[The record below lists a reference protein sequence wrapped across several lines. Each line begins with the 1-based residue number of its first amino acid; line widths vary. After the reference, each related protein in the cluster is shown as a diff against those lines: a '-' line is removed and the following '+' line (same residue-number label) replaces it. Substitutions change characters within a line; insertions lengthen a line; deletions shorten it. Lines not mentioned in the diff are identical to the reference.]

1 MTSSDSQFYS
11 MQHFT
16 VSAIIKHKPLPLSN
30 EFCQFCVA
38 FDFLRETRKP
48 LDISQSRKPEWAGH
62 PLGCCERGNL
72 ATPRVA
78 QFRIGILTVSNSTLW
93 GIRSYSQHYFSPSSK
108 SPKFNLLYGRIQ
120 PDGGRYRGQTERFL
134 ILFEK
139 TCFAHNDWKFS
150 EWEEFPVCR
159 LVPPSQL
166 ALTGVQ
172 QDSKSEYTSR
182 RSGGNLACL
191 LLAKCGATSL
201 RFGSL
206 KSFGR

>member
-1 MTSSDSQFYS
+1 MASSRSSKNSFSYLLVDMTSSDSQFYS

-78 QFRIGILTVSNSTLW
+78 QFRIGILTVSNSTVVLVEIGNELADKTVGYARRVKAHVTYSNSAKEKLQIRCPGFW
-93 GIRSYSQHYFSPSSK
+93 ASHLGIT
-108 SPKFNLLYGRIQ
+108 
-120 PDGGRYRGQTERFL
+120 RG
-134 ILFEK
+134 
-139 TCFAHNDWKFS
+139 
-150 EWEEFPVCR
+150 
-159 LVPPSQL
+159 
-166 ALTGVQ
+166 
-172 QDSKSEYTSR
+172 
-182 RSGGNLACL
+182 
-191 LLAKCGATSL
+191 
-201 RFGSL
+201 
-206 KSFGR
+206 